1 MWELDHKKSSVQKT
15 WWFQILVLEKTLRA
29 PLTSRRSNQSILHLW
44 IFIGRTNVKAEA
56 PILGPPNAKSYSLQK
71 TLMLGKIEGKRRKG
85 QQRMRWLDSITDS
98 MGMNF
103 SKLQEIVEDWE
114 GWCATVHGVTK
125 SQTQPTNKQQQT
137 NCDWIPSTVTL
148 TFLLVHWYEKPRGKY
163 QLPV

>member
-1 MWELDHKKSSVQKT
+1 MLKLKLQCFGHMMKRVNS
-15 WWFQILVLEKTLRA
+15 LE
-29 PLTSRRSNQSILHLW
+29 
-44 IFIGRTNVKAEA
+44 
-56 PILGPPNAKSYSLQK
+56 K

-103 SKLQEIVEDWE
+103 GKLQEIVEDWE